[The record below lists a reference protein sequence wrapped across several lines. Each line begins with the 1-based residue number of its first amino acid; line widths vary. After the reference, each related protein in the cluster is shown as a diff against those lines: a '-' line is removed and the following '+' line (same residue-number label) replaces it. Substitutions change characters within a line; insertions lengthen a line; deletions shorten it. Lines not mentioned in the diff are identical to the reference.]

1 MVVSAIFQ
9 DTMPD
14 ALKESV
20 KSIRPDLAV
29 ICTKGVEVGCGELK
43 LLGKAKKL
51 IEIDKARIGTKNDEL
66 KDHQLELTK
75 LKFNNGEYE
84 YSLLSTVEFFIRDK
98 YYKDIEVALEALLS
112 FKVICC
118 VKKEPILHTK
128 YVYKENKIRI

>member
-1 MVVSAIFQ
+1 MFSFRVISVSNNGGISDISVNW

-51 IEIDKARIGTKNDEL
+51 IEIDKARIGEVRKR
-66 KDHQLELTK
+66 QLHIKMLDRKSMKEHVTFGIFLAVK
-75 LKFNNGEYE
+75 QNNKM
-84 YSLLSTVEFFIRDK
+84 TIVTI
-98 YYKDIEVALEALLS
+98 
-112 FKVICC
+112 
-118 VKKEPILHTK
+118 VK
-128 YVYKENKIRI
+128 